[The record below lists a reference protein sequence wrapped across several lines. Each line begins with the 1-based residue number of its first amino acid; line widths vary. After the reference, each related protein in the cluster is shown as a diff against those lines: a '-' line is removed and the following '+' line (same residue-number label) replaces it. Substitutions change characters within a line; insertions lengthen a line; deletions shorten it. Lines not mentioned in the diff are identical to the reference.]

1 MKCKNAIVIFS
12 SVSLRTCIYLTVET
26 IVHVTYFDVLY
37 SDHCFVRN
45 WRKPLYT
52 IGIFLYYPKIFLF
65 TCVSENN
72 CEVDI

>member
-26 IVHVTYFDVLY
+26 IVIYFDVLY
-37 SDHCFVRN
+37 SDYSFVRN

>member
-26 IVHVTYFDVLY
+26 IVIYVDVLY
-37 SDHCFVRN
+37 SDHCFVLN
-45 WRKPLYT
+45 WRKPLYA
-52 IGIFLYYPKIFLF
+52 IGIFLNYPKIFLF

>member
-26 IVHVTYFDVLY
+26 IVHVIYFDVLY

-45 WRKPLYT
+45 
-52 IGIFLYYPKIFLF
+52 
-65 TCVSENN
+65 
-72 CEVDI
+72 